1 MSLSH
6 GSIRRNSQV
15 QKLPTERERHPKG
28 YESDALSASISNYV
42 GKEVILQR
50 GHSPNLVRGK
60 HLKPALV
67 GALVPHLRTLKQGKY
82 TPYQV
87 VRMARCEELRGCV
100 FEKFKSI

>member
-15 QKLPTERERHPKG
+15 QKLPTERERHPKS
-28 YESDALSASISNYV
+28 ESASISNYV